1 MVPAYFFGWVYKVAF
16 ISIVSI
22 YANAA
27 GDLAAAR
34 ADSNREIL
42 ERLDRLEK
50 LILEINKGVKDR

>member
-34 ADSNREIL
+34 ADSNHEIL
-42 ERLDRLEK
+42 ERLDKLEK
-50 LILEINKGVKDR
+50 LILEINKGGEG